1 MVPNFTGNRM
11 NGARDREDVI
21 ATALSSVWA
30 MIVSVHVKW
39 SRNVIDDFVSCDHL
53 QCAVCGCVCS
63 SSHST
68 TRPLG
73 HSATL
78 PLCVF
83 ALAVARGAL
92 QKLTV
97 SLSLSSRSI

>member
-53 QCAVCGCVCS
+53 HVLCAGVCVVVA
-63 SSHST
+63 
-68 TRPLG
+68 TRQLG
-73 HSATL
+73 HSATR
-78 PLCVF
+78 PLC
-83 ALAVARGAL
+83 
-92 QKLTV
+92 
-97 SLSLSSRSI
+97 RSACLHLP